1 MKTLLS
7 HISPIVIS
15 GFMLSGLCASAQ
27 VTRADY
33 LRADTVMKCVSRVYS
48 SAIRPIW
55 VDSTHY
61 FYYKNHGQMEV
72 RNTTHCQSLPF
83 DIGFLCI
90 GTVGIRERI
99 KNYVCLI
106 DDFIHQRPDTIGVA

>member
-33 LRADTVMKCVSRVYS
+33 LRASVFVG
-48 SAIRPIW
+48 
-55 VDSTHY
+55 
-61 FYYKNHGQMEV
+61 KN
-72 RNTTHCQSLPF
+72 T
-83 DIGFLCI
+83 
-90 GTVGIRERI
+90 IRER
-99 KNYVCLI
+99 KAGMQWKRKHHCKWSSNT
-106 DDFIHQRPDTIGVA
+106 IH